1 MQNNERYVDQ
11 SIYAFGL
18 EYVPL
23 KDKFKYSSN
32 IKYRFGLNY
41 NSGFLKISN
50 QQIDSYFV
58 SVGLGLPM
66 KKYSNDNF
74 NISYSYGKEGTL
86 DSKLIQE
93 NFHKLTLNLNFV
105 GRWFEKRKVD

>member
-1 MQNNERYVDQ
+1 MKVMQINL
-11 SIYAFGL
+11 FTPLGM
-18 EYVPL
+18 EYKSAKNKL
-23 KDKFKYSSN
+23 NYWSN
-32 IKYRFGLNY
+32 VKYRLGLNY

-58 SVGLGLPM
+58 SVGVGLPM

-86 DSKLIQE
+86 EKNLIQE
-93 NFHKLTLNLNFV
+93 NFHKITLNLNFV
-105 GRWFEKRKVD
+105 GKWFNKRKID